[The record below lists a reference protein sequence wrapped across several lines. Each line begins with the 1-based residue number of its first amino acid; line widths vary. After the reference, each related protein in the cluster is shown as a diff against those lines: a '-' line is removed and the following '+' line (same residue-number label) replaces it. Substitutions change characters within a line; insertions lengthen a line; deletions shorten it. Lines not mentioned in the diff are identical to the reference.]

1 MYGQRGHAQPAR
13 PSACFPLV
21 TQWNLFTSAL
31 QAPGSAV
38 PQLGLTPCPGH
49 ELWSS
54 QAGFFSCV
62 GQSLC
67 LLRSYCCPRATCC
80 SQPSTTGREVTLWVL
95 WLPTCQGQKPGGL
108 LEIRPQE
115 DRGHLHPWSSFPT
128 VLQDCGPRCF
138 PAEARH
144 GFLALGT
151 QRTLVST
158 SSMDFCSPCLGT
170 NIPRNSSRSL
180 GSWGLLEC
188 PCHLCSGHL

>member
-1 MYGQRGHAQPAR
+1 MLSLPR

-67 LLRSYCCPRATCC
+67 LLRSCCCPRATCC
-80 SQPSTTGREVTLWVL
+80 SQPSTTGREVTLCVL

-115 DRGHLHPWSSFPT
+115 DRGHLHPWSSFPHSPPGLWPS
-128 VLQDCGPRCF
+128 VLP
-138 PAEARH
+138 
-144 GFLALGT
+144 
-151 QRTLVST
+151 
-158 SSMDFCSPCLGT
+158 
-170 NIPRNSSRSL
+170 SRSP
-180 GSWGLLEC
+180 SWLPSPGDSAYPGLYFLHGLLQ
-188 PCHLCSGHL
+188 PLLGN